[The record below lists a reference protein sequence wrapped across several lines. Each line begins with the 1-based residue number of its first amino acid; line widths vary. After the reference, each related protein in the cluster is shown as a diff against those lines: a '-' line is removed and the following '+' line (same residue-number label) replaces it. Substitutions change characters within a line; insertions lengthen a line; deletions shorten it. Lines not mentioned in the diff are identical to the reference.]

1 MDFIN
6 HNMKH
11 GRMQQNDN
19 DFTNIDLARI
29 DDKESASVIG
39 RNQI

>member
-11 GRMQQNDN
+11 GRIQQKESE
-19 DFTNIDLARI
+19 FIDLARI
-29 DDKESASVIG
+29 NDKETASVIG
-39 RNQI
+39 KSHV